1 MFSFIRKVFFLG
13 SIFLPIAVFAYISPG
28 QPQGFVSDFSGVL
41 NAQDK
46 LALEEKL
53 SSFSKTYGN
62 QISVVIVGDLGG
74 DYIENY
80 AEKLFKEWG
89 IGMKGL
95 DNGALV
101 LVAIN
106 DRQMRIEVG
115 YGLEGSLT
123 DSQSNWIINNIMKPT
138 FQANDFYAGLN
149 GAVDKIISA
158 TQGEKILSD
167 QDPIDASNFPVED
180 LFFFAI
186 FIIMILASV
195 LGRSKSWWAGGVLG
209 GIIGVVIGL
218 VKGFLYFGLFSILAL
233 IPLGLLFDFLVSR
246 SHARHKAL
254 GTIPWWISR
263 GGGRHGGG
271 GFGGFGGF
279 GGGGSGGGGSSGRW

>member
-1 MFSFIRKVFFLG
+1 MFLFLRRVFLLG
-13 SIFLPIAVFAYISPG
+13 SVFLPIAVFAYVNPG
-28 QPQGFVSDFSGVL
+28 QPAGFVNDFSGVL

-53 SSFSKTYGN
+53 SNFSRTYGN
-62 QISVVIVGDLGG
+62 EIAVAIVNDLGG

-80 AEKLFKEWG
+80 AVNLFKDWG

-95 DNGALV
+95 DNGALI

-123 DSQSNWIINNIMKPT
+123 DAQSNWIINNVMKPA
-138 FQANDFYAGLN
+138 FQANDFYAGID

-158 TQGEKILSD
+158 TQGEKIPLEKS
-167 QDPIDASNFPVED
+167 SNNGSGFPLED

-195 LGRSKSWWAGGVLG
+195 LGQSKSWWAGGVLG
-209 GIIGVVIGL
+209 GIIGVIIGL
-218 VKGFLYFGLFSILAL
+218 IKGFLFFGLFSMAVLV
-233 IPLGLLFDFLVSR
+233 PVGLLFDFLVSR

-254 GTIPWWISR
+254 GTVPWWIR
-263 GGGRHGGG
+263 GGGGHGGG

-279 GGGGSGGGGSSGRW
+279 GGGRSGGGGSSGRW